1 MIETA
6 LAPRLSRMLAIGLLA
21 ALVVGLAMMLSG
33 SLSGFLDKWD
43 TIALERQR
51 VAQFGER
58 LQAVSQIE
66 ARGAI
71 LTGPNR
77 DATMANLMGT
87 VIGMVPQPSFQ
98 ATGILPQP
106 MRTSAPGLLE
116 LAIDARATASGVRAL
131 LEALEKSGQAIF
143 VSQLTLTPEKPAI
156 VDGPP
161 DVAIF
166 AVHMMIAAPFAME
179 AAKK

>member
-33 SLSGFLDKWD
+33 SLAGFLDKWD
-43 TIALERQR
+43 TIALERRR
-51 VAQFGER
+51 VSQFGDR

-66 ARGAI
+66 ALGAI
-71 LTGPNR
+71 LKGPSR

-87 VIGMVPQPSFQ
+87 VIGMVPQQSFQ
-98 ATGILPQP
+98 ATSLQPQP
-106 MRTSAPGLLE
+106 TRPAAPGLLE
-116 LAIDARATASGVRAL
+116 LMIDARATASGVRAL
-131 LEALEKSGQAIF
+131 VEALEKSGQAIF
-143 VSQLTLTPEKPAI
+143 VSQLVLTPEKPAL

-161 DVAIF
+161 DVTIF
-166 AVHMMIAAPFAME
+166 AVHMMITAPFAAE

>member
-6 LAPRLSRMLAIGLLA
+6 LSPRFSRALALGLLA

-51 VAQFGER
+51 VGQFSDR
-58 LQAVSQIE
+58 LQAVSQVE

-71 LTGPNR
+71 LKGPNR
-77 DATMANLMGT
+77 DATMASLMGT
-87 VIGMVPQPSFQ
+87 VIGAVPQQSFQ
-98 ATGILPQP
+98 ATSIQPQP
-106 MRTSAPGLLE
+106 MRTAAPGLLE
-116 LAIDARATASGVRAL
+116 LVIDARATASGVRTL
-131 LEALEKSGQAIF
+131 VEALEKSGQAIF
-143 VSQLTLTPEKPAI
+143 VAQLSLTPEKPAL

-161 DVAIF
+161 DVTIF
-166 AVHMMIAAPFAME
+166 SVHMMIAAPFAVE
-179 AAKK
+179 ALKK